1 VYEIS
6 LESSEAV
13 NCSRRTPL
21 GAQNAPAGFLGARK
35 PISGRTAFL
44 IGGYDMQKRQ
54 WSAMSK
60 NEKLDYLHE
69 CIQATDAEMTRISS
83 EVSKAVMRIEE
94 IEKSGKKKPKRVKA
108 RKSA

>member
-1 VYEIS
+1 MEK
-6 LESSEAV
+6 
-13 NCSRRTPL
+13 
-21 GAQNAPAGFLGARK
+21 Q
-35 PISGRTAFL
+35 
-44 IGGYDMQKRQ
+44 Q

-69 CIQATDAEMTRISS
+69 RIQATDAEMTRISS
-83 EVSKAVMRIEE
+83 EISKAVMRLKSRIDG